1 MMGDKD
7 LGKNWHLRFRKIMNK
22 LKQKNEKLYLENQ
35 QMKRRLE
42 KYEGN
47 KRMVLYYNKKASA

>member
-1 MMGDKD
+1 MIGDKD
-7 LGKNWHLRFRKIMNK
+7 LGKNWHLRFREIIDK

>member
-1 MMGDKD
+1 
-7 LGKNWHLRFRKIMNK
+7 MNK

>member
-1 MMGDKD
+1 MGDKD
-7 LGKNWHLRFRKIMNK
+7 LGKNWHLRFRKIIDK

-47 KRMVLYYNKKASA
+47 KRMVLYYNKKVSA

>member
-1 MMGDKD
+1 MGDKD

>member
-7 LGKNWHLRFRKIMNK
+7 LGKNWHLRFREIIDK

>member
-1 MMGDKD
+1 MGDKD
-7 LGKNWHLRFRKIMNK
+7 LGKNWHLRFREIIDK

>member
-7 LGKNWHLRFRKIMNK
+7 LGKNWHLRFRKIIDK